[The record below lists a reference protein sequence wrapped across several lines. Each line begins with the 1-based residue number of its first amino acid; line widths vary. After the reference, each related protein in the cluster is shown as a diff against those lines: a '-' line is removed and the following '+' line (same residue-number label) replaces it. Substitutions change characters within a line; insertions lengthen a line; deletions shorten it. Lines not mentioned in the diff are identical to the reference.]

1 MKKYFVLLVVLLLSN
16 CHFAI
21 AQKDIP
27 DRLSPPK
34 LVNDFTGILSSAE
47 THTLEQKLVT
57 FNNETSNQIAI
68 VIVNDFAGYQ
78 KEQYADLIGEKWGVG
93 YKGKNNGVV
102 LLVKPKTETE
112 KGETF
117 IATGYGL
124 EGALPD
130 AVLKRLVEEEMIPFF
145 KTDRYYQGL
154 DHTTDIIM
162 KLVAGEFTADEYLG
176 NRDVLKGLFFVFLI
190 LVLFIAFVYR
200 KLKMANVKVKNYSS
214 GHHGISAMQLLMLL
228 LEADKGKEKGKWG
241 SFNSGGG
248 LFGGFGGSGGG
259 GGGFGGFGGGSF
271 GGGGAGGSW

>member
-27 DRLSPPK
+27 DRPSPPK

-145 KTDRYYQGL
+145 
-154 DHTTDIIM
+154 
-162 KLVAGEFTADEYLG
+162 
-176 NRDVLKGLFFVFLI
+176 
-190 LVLFIAFVYR
+190 
-200 KLKMANVKVKNYSS
+200 
-214 GHHGISAMQLLMLL
+214 
-228 LEADKGKEKGKWG
+228 
-241 SFNSGGG
+241 
-248 LFGGFGGSGGG
+248 
-259 GGGFGGFGGGSF
+259 
-271 GGGGAGGSW
+271 